1 MTRRRSLAVPPPV
14 DAIARV
20 QAVMDGLRA
29 ELAPLLAREAM
40 RLREVQARA
49 VDEPVA
55 ARADLPAVV
64 HDLKGLG
71 ATCDRPLVTRVAASL
86 ERLML
91 RDGAWSGPVALH
103 VDALLALVRED
114 SEAARTDA
122 GERLAETLERLSAG

>member
-1 MTRRRSLAVPPPV
+1 MTRRPSLAVPPPI

-29 ELAPLLAREAM
+29 ELAPLLASEAA

-49 VDEPVA
+49 VDQPVA
-55 ARADLPAVV
+55 ARAALPAVV

-91 RDGAWSGPVALH
+91 RDGEWSGPVSLH

-114 SEAARTDA
+114 AKAAPADA
-122 GERLAETLERLSAG
+122 GERLTQTLERLSAS